1 MTHSNLNRWRAL
13 TIGALSQQ
21 AAHDRDR
28 IGFLNDRLFGFL
40 SSLFGFQDMS
50 KVRDL
55 QDELK
60 SAVLGSAVELS
71 KDMRG
76 QESRIY
82 IRLLR
87 EDGPGGAEVDVRGER
102 QSTTQPVMIKELENI
117 DSEIEEIMLAKGN
130 YFSIRL

>member
-1 MTHSNLNRWRAL
+1 
-13 TIGALSQQ
+13 
-21 AAHDRDR
+21 
-28 IGFLNDRLFGFL
+28 
-40 SSLFGFQDMS
+40 MS
-50 KVRDL
+50 TVRDL

-82 IRLLR
+82 IRRLR
-87 EDGPGGAEVDVRGER
+87 EDGPGGAEVDVSGER

-117 DSEIEEIMLAKGN
+117 DSEIEERVLAKGN
-130 YFSIRL
+130 HFSIRL